1 MDPES
6 LLVDLDADQ
15 RRAVTSESSMVAVI
29 AGAGSGKTRVLTR
42 RVAHRIAS
50 ESALAR
56 HTLVLTFTR
65 EAAGELRRRLGA
77 LGLRDR
83 IEAGTFHSV
92 ALGLLR
98 QRWSDTGRA
107 PKTIIDDRR
116 RIVTGLLGAG
126 AGDRASM
133 VLDEIDWASAR
144 GLDAAGYEHEV
155 RSRRRRSPVAARI
168 PTLLEA
174 YAADKRR
181 RGVLDLDDLLSVAAQ
196 ELSRDGDFARA
207 TRWRFRHLLVDEAQ
221 DLTPLQQRLLDVLR
235 ADGNDLFL
243 VGDPA
248 QSIYG
253 FNGSDPGLLLEV
265 HERFP
270 GIEVIR
276 LPVNHRCTP
285 QIVDAGVHVLSHAGI
300 DEPLVSARPDGPGLS
315 LLGFGDE
322 HAEAAAIAD
331 RISRLDPGE
340 LRRGRVAVLAR
351 THQHCRTIE
360 QALRAASISVRGRGL
375 SGDTPGRRA
384 LDAARRCSSATAL
397 RSWAHDLLDGG
408 AEVIAAAMGAETREG
423 EVTAA
428 SVAAAALEF
437 LREQSDGDGQAF
449 SGWVTA
455 NDPFGLRDQAGVEVL
470 TFHAAKGREWP
481 WVWVAGVETGSV
493 PHRSATSTAAA
504 AEEARLLYVAIT
516 RSIEVCIVSSAAQ
529 RNGYRRSPS
538 PFLTGYVVDTPEV
551 SGPPTD
557 LITSAPK
564 VSDAQRLRA
573 ALNAWRDRAARRAG
587 VTPDQICSDHSLSAI
602 ALRRPAD
609 AGELDEVTRWGAI
622 TSRRFFDE
630 IAETISAVEVDEDRG
645 MVTR

>member
-42 RVAHRIAS
+42 RVAHRIATD
-50 ESALAR
+50 SAAAR

-116 RIVTGLLGAG
+116 RIVTALLGAD
-126 AGDRASM
+126 AADRGSM

-155 RSRRRRSPVAARI
+155 RSRRRRSPVATRI
-168 PTLLEA
+168 PALLDA
-174 YAADKRR
+174 YAAEKRR
-181 RGVLDLDDLLSVAAQ
+181 RGVLDLDDLLSVSAQ
-196 ELSRDGDFARA
+196 ELARDRDFARA
-207 TRWRFRHLLVDEAQ
+207 ARWRFRHLLVDEAQ

-235 ADGNDLFL
+235 EDGDDLFL

-285 QIVDAGVHVLSHAGI
+285 QVVSAGVHVLTHAGI
-300 DEPLVSARPDGPGLS
+300 DEPLVSARPDGPALS
-315 LLGFGDE
+315 ILEFADE

-331 RISRLDPGE
+331 RISRLDPSE

-351 THQHCRTIE
+351 THQHCRTVE
-360 QALRAASISVRGRGL
+360 HALREVSVPVRSRGL

-384 LDAARRCSSATAL
+384 LDTARRCSSATAL
-397 RSWAHDLLDGG
+397 RSWAHDVLDGG
-408 AEVIAAAMGAETREG
+408 AGITSPETDSVAREG

-437 LREQSDGDGQAF
+437 LREQSDGDGQGF

-455 NDPFGLRDQAGVEVL
+455 NDPFGLRDHAGVDVL

-529 RNGYRRSPS
+529 RNGYRRSAS
-538 PFLTGYVVDTPEV
+538 PFLTGLVADTPEM

-557 LITSAPK
+557 LVTAAPK
-564 VSDAQRLRA
+564 ISDEQRLRA
-573 ALNAWRDRAARRAG
+573 ALDDWRVRAARRAG
-587 VTPDQICSDHSLSAI
+587 VTPDQICSDRSLSAI
-602 ALRRPAD
+602 ARSRPNDAD
-609 AGELDEVTRWGAI
+609 ELDEVTRWGAI

-630 IAETISAVEVDEDRG
+630 IAATISAVEIDENRG
-645 MVTR
+645 VVTR